1 MTAGKGLLMAG
12 CLLLVALPGIAA
24 SASDPSD
31 GCAEPTLRR
40 ELLQRRDVDQSAR
53 NALTASPTSK
63 EALDSVLSV
72 DADNARFM
80 RGILAACGWPK
91 RSLVGDE
98 AAKAAW
104 LLTQHADM
112 DPQYQVLA
120 GQQMK
125 LAVLEGEADARQLAS
140 LVDRNRRLND
150 QPQVYGMQYFAS
162 AQGVI
167 EFYDIVTP
175 AQLDERR
182 LEIGLESFYC
192 WVQRLSSGK
201 KDAALV
207 WPAGVLFVPST
218 CKAD

>member
-1 MTAGKGLLMAG
+1 M
-12 CLLLVALPGIAA
+12 
-24 SASDPSD
+24 
-31 GCAEPTLRR
+31 RR